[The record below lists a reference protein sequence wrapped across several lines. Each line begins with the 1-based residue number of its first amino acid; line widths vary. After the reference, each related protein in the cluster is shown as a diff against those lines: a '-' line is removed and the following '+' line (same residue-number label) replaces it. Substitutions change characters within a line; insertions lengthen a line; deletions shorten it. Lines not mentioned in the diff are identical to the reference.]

1 MRGVVRWVGRNF
13 RCETG
18 HYIVRMAQDAIG
30 SSSSSSSFSSIQT
43 LLSRHPRRAHCCLL
57 RRHAPRSKKEKENS
71 FAPFLSRFVFAA
83 NKSLIVSRNPQ
94 HRNEAVWF
102 TGGGSPI
109 AHVNLLN
116 SRDGSCR
123 RYYAFSKRCIYDD
136 DDYFVS
142 D

>member
-1 MRGVVRWVGRNF
+1 
-13 RCETG
+13 
-18 HYIVRMAQDAIG
+18 
-30 SSSSSSSFSSIQT
+30 
-43 LLSRHPRRAHCCLL
+43 
-57 RRHAPRSKKEKENS
+57 
-71 FAPFLSRFVFAA
+71 LSRFVFAA

-123 RYYAFSKRCIYDD
+123 RYYAFSKSVYTTTKTTILFRIELIH
-136 DDYFVS
+136 
-142 D
+142 

>member
-1 MRGVVRWVGRNF
+1 
-13 RCETG
+13 
-18 HYIVRMAQDAIG
+18 
-30 SSSSSSSFSSIQT
+30 
-43 LLSRHPRRAHCCLL
+43 
-57 RRHAPRSKKEKENS
+57 
-71 FAPFLSRFVFAA
+71 LSRFVFAA

-123 RYYAFSKRCIYDD
+123 RYYAFSKRCIRRRRRL
-136 DDYFVS
+136 FCFGLN
-142 D
+142 